1 MTTDLTVAP
10 TRGGLESLTPAQ
22 RDAAVT
28 AYLVDARDRLALAL
42 AATGPEQVKAIKA
55 EASVIAEMSRQ
66 VGVSKE
72 IQTDAQEMV
81 RRSEFALGKA
91 IRAGQEAGTVR
102 KNGEH
107 EFAGNQHGAGPVPET
122 NTYSQESPKAFFG
135 TSNEMVDTYAMSDN
149 VTEEEFEAAL
159 TEARAEGN
167 VSRANVVRKVKER
180 TYSEAQT
187 EKWERVAEM
196 AESGYTSP
204 QIARAVGMSESG
216 LKSGAGQRGIT
227 FPADKHTR
235 NTRRLD
241 SNRIVRESIAS
252 LEGIVAGLELINP
265 GDLDVGEAPKWVDSL
280 TEITTALAKAKRT
293 IKESIS

>member
-1 MTTDLTVAP
+1 MSTDLTVAP

-91 IRAGQEAGTVR
+91 IRAGQ
-102 KNGEH
+102 
-107 EFAGNQHGAGPVPET
+107 GAGVVARKGERINQGLPGEKTSPE
-122 NTYSQESPKAFFG
+122 SFFG
-135 TSNEMVDTYAMSDN
+135 GGQEATDTYAMSDN

-180 TYSEAQT
+180 TYSEAQA

-216 LKSGAGQRGIT
+216 LKSGAGQRGIA